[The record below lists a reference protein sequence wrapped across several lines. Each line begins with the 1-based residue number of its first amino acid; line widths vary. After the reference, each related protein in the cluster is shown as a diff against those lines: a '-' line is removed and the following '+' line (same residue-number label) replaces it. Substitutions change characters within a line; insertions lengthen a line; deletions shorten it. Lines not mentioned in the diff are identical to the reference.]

1 MMSTRDPP
9 YAFMQRGID
18 MGATGVSSRIIVFN
32 VDPVIKEMYVV
43 DNRYGTQTTRL
54 LNCKRVNSV
63 TIGDRDPRHQT
74 QYNFIN
80 IDINHLG
87 RRKKEACKKE
97 ETKTA
102 FFFNLES
109 LIDNNH
115 TDSQCTA

>member
-1 MMSTRDPP
+1 
-9 YAFMQRGID
+9 MQRGID

-87 RRKKEACKKE
+87 RRKRKRVKK
-97 ETKTA
+97 KRRKPH
-102 FFFNLES
+102 FS
-109 LIDNNH
+109 L
-115 TDSQCTA
+115 T